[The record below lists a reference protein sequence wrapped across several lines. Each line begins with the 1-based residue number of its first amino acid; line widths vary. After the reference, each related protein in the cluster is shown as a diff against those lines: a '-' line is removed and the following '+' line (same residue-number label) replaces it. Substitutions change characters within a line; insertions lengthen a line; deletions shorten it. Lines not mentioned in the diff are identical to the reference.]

1 MIEDNYPQDIQSPII
16 SPDSLTLDEKY
27 VKLDKLYEENQD
39 LRKELQKGDKLLKEE
54 VERVEKENK
63 FFALQIT

>member
-1 MIEDNYPQDIQSPII
+1 MIEDNYPQDIQSPVI

-63 FFALQIT
+63 FFSLQIT

>member
-1 MIEDNYPQDIQSPII
+1 MIEDNYPQDIQSPVI